1 MNGQQAHRE
10 LVHVVDDD
18 DALRAAL
25 LRLLRANGIAALS
38 HATGAEFLQAGEFA
52 DAGCILLDVKMPGLS
67 GLDVQAQLAARGIR
81 LPTIFLTGAAEVPIA
96 VAAMRAGA
104 IDFIEKPF
112 ENADLVARVRHAIDR
127 SRQALHAE
135 LDRRQAIAQATT
147 LTPREREVLTLLSK
161 GLTNKEVA
169 KIAGTSHR
177 TIEIHRRNLMEKVQ
191 AESLADLVRLELM
204 LQESMPHS
212 RPDT

>member
-1 MNGQQAHRE
+1 MNGQQGHRE

-18 DALRAAL
+18 AAVRAAL
-25 LRLLRANGIAALS
+25 IRLLRAHDIAA
-38 HATGAEFLQAGEFA
+38 HAYASGAELLESGDFDGV
-52 DAGCILLDVKMPGLS
+52 GCILLDVKMPGLS
-67 GLDVQAQLAARGIR
+67 GLDVQAQLTARGIR
-81 LPTIFLTGAAEVPIA
+81 LPTIFLTGAAEVPVA

-112 ENADLVARVRHAIDR
+112 ENAYLVARVRHAIDR
-127 SRQALHAE
+127 SKQTLHAE
-135 LDRRQAIAQATT
+135 LDRRHALAQVTT

-169 KIAGTSHR
+169 RIAGTSHR

-191 AESLADLVRLELM
+191 AVSLADLVRLELM
-204 LQESMPHS
+204 LQEPA
-212 RPDT
+212 PVTWPNT